1 MRSTRWPPWRI
12 WALVVGAVWVA
23 LFGYLLFAADPPDFF
38 WDDIAEVDGPA
49 HVVGGITTGIIA
61 FVLVADR
68 RRAVWLA
75 FGGSVAV
82 LVLLEIAQDVFTDR
96 RYEASDLGLALVGAA
111 AGVAVAAVVGWRF
124 QKARRAEPRRR

>member
-1 MRSTRWPPWRI
+1 MKSTRWPPWRI
-12 WALVVGAVWVA
+12 WALVIGGVWVVV
-23 LFGYLLFAADPPDFF
+23 FGYLLFAADPPDFF

-49 HVVGGITTGIIA
+49 HVVGGITTGVIA

-68 RRAVWLA
+68 RRALWLA

-82 LVLLEIAQDVFTDR
+82 LVLLEVAQDVFTDR

-111 AGVAVAAVVGWRF
+111 AG
-124 QKARRAEPRRR
+124 